1 MGKRRYY
8 LPTMLLAL
16 ACQSAF
22 PAWAQAP
29 HSAAPI
35 AVVRSQSALRA
46 ALAAGSTPLD
56 ALTPYGRRQFLAQL
70 RWGRGGLGGYG
81 YTPLIRELDHEQ
93 LTAMLAWLDIAD
105 DLPMLDEMLI
115 GPPLRLPSP
124 TPQAERDLA
133 LLRQYVEQ
141 DAARRSKSN
150 TTATITGA
158 PALLRRYQEMFGA
171 RMDAAALRRQAA
183 GDLAVLFDAA
193 SAVISRAPTTA
204 ALDDL
209 LRVHAELV
217 AHDIPTGRGFD
228 HTVMSSLLAA
238 RRFDAAR
245 AFAASRPHLA
255 DQTVPRV
262 VDTLGP
268 TFEGRSVY
276 RYNGPSETLTRE
288 ALPVPS
294 GVELVIV
301 VGAGCHFSADA
312 LAALHADP
320 ALQAR
325 LRAVNLVLVTDPRTP
340 VATDWLAEWNAANPT
355 MPIRVAFNE
364 QEWQALD
371 QVGVPAFYL
380 FKNGKRVSQQLGW
393 RADGKAALSRLID
406 AGARGPRPA
415 GQAARLQSR
424 PAA

>member
-1 MGKRRYY
+1 
-8 LPTMLLAL
+8 MLLAL
-16 ACQSAF
+16 ACQSGHAV
-22 PAWAQAP
+22 WARSP
-29 HSAAPI
+29 DSAAPT
-35 AVVRSQSALRA
+35 AVVRSQPALRA
-46 ALAAGSTPLD
+46 ALAAGTTPLH

-81 YTPLIRELDHEQ
+81 YTALIRELDHEQ
-93 LTAMLAWLDIAD
+93 LAAALAWLDVSD
-105 DLPMLDEMLI
+105 DLPMLDEMLV
-115 GPPLRLPSP
+115 GPPLRLPPPS
-124 TPQAERDLA
+124 PQAERDLA
-133 LLRQYVEQ
+133 SLRQYVER
-141 DAARRSKSN
+141 DYARRSSAHATS
-150 TTATITGA
+150 TTIGA
-158 PALLRRYQEMFGA
+158 PALLRHYQELFGT
-171 RMDAAALRRQAA
+171 RMDAAALRRQSA

-193 SAVISRAPTTA
+193 AAVVSRAPTAA

-209 LRVHAELV
+209 QRIHAELLV
-217 AHDIPTGRGFD
+217 RDIPTARGFD
-228 HTVMSSLLAA
+228 QGVMSALLAA

-245 AFAASRPHLA
+245 DFAASRPHLA
-255 DQTVPRV
+255 DRPVPQV

-268 TFEGRSVY
+268 TFQGRSVY
-276 RYNGPSETLTRE
+276 TYDAAGDTLTRV

-294 GVELVIV
+294 GVELVMV

-312 LAALHADP
+312 LAALHADA

-340 VATDWLAEWNAANPT
+340 VATDWLAGWNAAHPA
-355 MPIRVAFNE
+355 MPIRVPFNE

-380 FKNGKRVSQQLGW
+380 FRNGKRIGQQLGW
-393 RADGKAALSRLID
+393 QADGKAALSRLID
-406 AGARGPRPA
+406 AATRGARPA

>member
-1 MGKRRYY
+1 MGKRSSC
-8 LPTMLLAL
+8 LPAMLLAL
-16 ACQSAF
+16 ACQSGY

-29 HSAAPI
+29 DRAAPP
-35 AVVRSQSALRA
+35 AVVRSQPALRA
-46 ALAAGSTPLD
+46 ALAAGATPLD

-81 YTPLIRELDHEQ
+81 YTALIRELDHEQ
-93 LTAMLAWLDIAD
+93 LAAVLAWLDID
-105 DLPMLDEMLI
+105 DNLPMLDEMLI
-115 GPPLRLPSP
+115 GAPLRLPPP
-124 TPQAERDLA
+124 TPRAERDLA
-133 LLRQYVEQ
+133 LLRQYEEQ
-141 DAARRSKSN
+141 DAARRSRAN
-150 TTATITGA
+150 GAATTTGA
-158 PALLRRYQEMFGA
+158 QVLLRRYQELFGA
-171 RMDAAALRRQAA
+171 RMDAAALRRQSA
-183 GDLAVLFDAA
+183 GDLVVLFDAA
-193 SAVISRAPTTA
+193 SAVSSRAPTAA

-217 AHDIPTGRGFD
+217 ARDIPTARGFD
-228 HTVMSSLLAA
+228 QNVMSGLLAA

-255 DQTVPRV
+255 DQPVPHV

-268 TFEGRSVY
+268 TFQGRSVY
-276 RYNGPSETLTRE
+276 TYDAPSDTLTRV

-294 GVELVIV
+294 GVELVMV

-325 LRAVNLVLVTDPRTP
+325 LRAVNLILVTDPRTP
-340 VATDWLAEWNAANPT
+340 VATDWLATWNADNPA
-355 MPIRVAFNE
+355 MPIRVPFNE
-364 QEWQALD
+364 QEWRALD

-380 FKNGKRVSQQLGW
+380 FKNGKRVGQQLGW
-393 RADGKAALSRLID
+393 QADGKAALSRLID
-406 AGARGPRPA
+406 AAARGPRQV
-415 GQAARLQSR
+415 GQPARLHSR

>member
-1 MGKRRYY
+1 MRKLSSY
-8 LPTMLLAL
+8 LPAILLVL
-16 ACQSAF
+16 ACQSGHQV
-22 PAWAQAP
+22 WAGPPDSAP
-29 HSAAPI
+29 PT
-35 AVVRSQSALRA
+35 AVVRSQPALRA
-46 ALAAGSTPLD
+46 ALAAGATPLD

-81 YTPLIRELDHEQ
+81 YTALIRELDHEH
-93 LTAMLAWLDIAD
+93 LAAVLAWLDIDD
-105 DLPMLDEMLI
+105 DLSMLDEMLI
-115 GPPLRLPSP
+115 GAPLRLPSP

-141 DAARRSKSN
+141 DDARRSKSSA
-150 TTATITGA
+150 TATTTGA
-158 PALLRRYQEMFGA
+158 PALLRRYQELFGA
-171 RMDAAALRRQAA
+171 RMDAAALRRQPA

-193 SAVISRAPTTA
+193 SAVVSRAPTTA

-209 LRVHAELV
+209 LRVHAELIV
-217 AHDIPTGRGFD
+217 RDIPTGRGFD
-228 HTVMSSLLAA
+228 QGVMSGLLAA

-245 AFAASRPHLA
+245 DFAASRPHLV
-255 DQTVPRV
+255 DQPVPHV

-276 RYNGPSETLTRE
+276 RYDGPSDTLTRE

-294 GVELVIV
+294 GVELVMV

-340 VATDWLAEWNAANPT
+340 VATDWLATWNAQHPA
-355 MPIRVAFNE
+355 MPIRVPFNE

-380 FKNGKRVSQQLGW
+380 FKNGKRVGQQLGW
-393 RADGKAALSRLID
+393 QADGKAALSRLID
-406 AGARGPRPA
+406 AAARGARPA
-415 GQAARLQSR
+415 GQAVRLHSR